1 MFIFQLLTDEFN
13 IYQSSFY
20 LYINLKE
27 LSDLL
32 LEQSNLE
39 SVSQRSQ
46 DNCQL
51 VPVIPQMITPDSGV
65 GVEGLVGGLVS
76 ISANESGW
84 AVGLL
89 VFRATVG
96 VAA

>member
-65 GVEGLVGGLVS
+65 GVEGLVGGVGFDFGERERVGGRFARLS
-76 ISANESGW
+76 RDSG
-84 AVGLL
+84 GCL
-89 VFRATVG
+89 
-96 VAA
+96 